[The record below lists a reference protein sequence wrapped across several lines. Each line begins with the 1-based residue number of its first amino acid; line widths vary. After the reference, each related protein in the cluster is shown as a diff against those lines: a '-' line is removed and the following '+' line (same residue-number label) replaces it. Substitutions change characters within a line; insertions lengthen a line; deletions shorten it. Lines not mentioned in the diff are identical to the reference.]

1 MMLSVISI
9 AFLFLVRM
17 WFASI
22 LSAIQKIRIC
32 YGNDTVKLVRQ
43 LDKLAYKYHR
53 LLLDLSSIEN
63 CVKDNYTPKFAQF
76 HLENADLR
84 DSSAYPKCLQTLLM
98 QDIMIKK
105 RRVTLVMKNVS
116 LIRNILTF
124 KFKWVDFH
132 RICNLFLNESFYEH
146 QNI

>member
-1 MMLSVISI
+1 MLSVISI

-22 LSAIQKIRIC
+22 LSGIQKVRIC
-32 YGNDTVKLVRQ
+32 YGNDTVKFVRQ
-43 LDKLAYKYHR
+43 LDNLAYKYHR
-53 LLLDLSSIEN
+53 LLLDLSTIEN
-63 CVKDNYTPKFAQF
+63 CVQDNYNPMFAQF

-98 QDIMIKK
+98 QDIMIK
-105 RRVTLVMKNVS
+105 RRCVTLVIKNVS
-116 LIRNILTF
+116 SIRNIF
-124 KFKWVDFH
+124 VFRIKWVDFH
-132 RICNLFLNESFYEH
+132 RICNLSLNESFCEH